1 MLRLDDAWLK
11 LFEGLNMVGI
21 ILSEKRFY
29 RFFTEFF
36 GRNSF
41 MLLKRL
47 SKQNKLEKVEN
58 STKYNILKLV
68 QLGLIERK
76 DHVFIPKVRISKEVE
91 VDEETLRAIVKNLN
105 NSAKALLL
113 AIYLN
118 QDGGYLR
125 PSSLFRE
132 MSRTHIIVRKYF
144 TPKEL
149 IGKSQT
155 SLWYNLK
162 KLISAELVKASE
174 EGIKTTQLGNEI
186 AKLIEEES
194 SFEIE
199 NEEVFA

>member
-47 SKQNKLEKVEN
+47 SKQNKFEKFEN

-68 QLGLIERK
+68 QLGLIERR

-91 VDEETLRAIVKNLN
+91 VDEETLKAIVKNLN

>member
-29 RFFTEFF
+29 RFFTQFF

-68 QLGLIERK
+68 QLGLIEKK

-105 NSAKALLL
+105 DSAKALLL

-118 QDGGYLR
+118 QDSGCIR

-174 EGIKTTQLGNEI
+174 EGIKTTKLGNEI

-199 NEEVFA
+199 KEIIA

>member
-1 MLRLDDAWLK
+1 
-11 LFEGLNMVGI
+11 MVGI

>member
-1 MLRLDDAWLK
+1 
-11 LFEGLNMVGI
+11 
-21 ILSEKRFY
+21 
-29 RFFTEFF
+29 
-36 GRNSF
+36 
-41 MLLKRL
+41 
-47 SKQNKLEKVEN
+47 
-58 STKYNILKLV
+58 
-68 QLGLIERK
+68 
-76 DHVFIPKVRISKEVE
+76 
-91 VDEETLRAIVKNLN
+91 
-105 NSAKALLL
+105 
-113 AIYLN
+113 
-118 QDGGYLR
+118 
-125 PSSLFRE
+125 

-199 NEEVFA
+199 NEIIA

>member
-1 MLRLDDAWLK
+1 MLRSDDTWLK

-29 RFFTEFF
+29 RFFTQFF

-47 SKQNKLEKVEN
+47 SKENKFKKLEN
-58 STKYNILKLV
+58 STKYNLFKLIN
-68 QLGLIERK
+68 LGIIERK
-76 DHVFIPKVRISKEVE
+76 DHVFIPKIKISKEVE
-91 VDEETLRAIVKNLN
+91 IEEEVLRCIVRNLN
-105 NSAKALLL
+105 DSAKALLL
-113 AIYLN
+113 TIYLN
-118 QDGGYLR
+118 QDSGCIR

-155 SLWYNLK
+155 ALWYNLK
-162 KLISAELVKASE
+162 KLVAAELVKFGE
-174 EGIKTTQLGNEI
+174 EGIRTTKLGSEI
-186 AKLIEEES
+186 AKIIEEES
-194 SFEIE
+194 NFELKRE
-199 NEEVFA
+199 KVLA

>member
-47 SKQNKLEKVEN
+47 SKQNKFEKVEN

-76 DHVFIPKVRISKEVE
+76 DHVFIPKIKISKEVE
-91 VDEETLRAIVKNLN
+91 VDEETLKVIVKNLN
-105 NSAKALLL
+105 DSAKALLL

-118 QDGGYLR
+118 QDSGIR

-144 TPKEL
+144 TPKQL

-174 EGIKTTQLGNEI
+174 EGIRTTKLGSEI

-199 NEEVFA
+199 KEIIA